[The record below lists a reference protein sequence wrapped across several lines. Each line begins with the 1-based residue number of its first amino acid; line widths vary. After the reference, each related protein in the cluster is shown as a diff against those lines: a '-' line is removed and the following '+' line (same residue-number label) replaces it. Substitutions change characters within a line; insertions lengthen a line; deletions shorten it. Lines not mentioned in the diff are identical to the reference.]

1 MQLVKSK
8 KNNAPKRSQRKKS
21 RKLDA
26 AIQEDVS
33 PRPADQLGVLPSSDS
48 AVLPPLYKEM
58 LEAFARLQEQ
68 VHRRTVALASAA
80 HELKTPLSIIT
91 GYNELLLSGRP
102 GPLNETQ
109 RQALHDS
116 QVNCNRLQRFI
127 QEFLTYAA
135 LETGKLTMKVELG
148 DLRACLTEV
157 YEIWVPLFHEKG
169 IALYLLCPDDLE
181 PVPFDYYKIQQVVSN
196 LLENALKFTPSGGTV
211 WVSGEMYFWERRGG
225 QGGRSTNGYRPAA
238 SGEQNSV
245 RVTVAD
251 TGQGIPPEYLQEIF
265 DDFVQ
270 VPQDKEGRP
279 RGAGLGLAIARRLIH
294 AHGGKVWAESEAG
307 GGSKFSFLLRL
318 SGT

>member
-8 KNNAPKRSQRKKS
+8 TNNAPKRSQRKKS

-33 PRPADQLGVLPSSDS
+33 PRPADQPGVLPSSDS

-109 RQALHDS
+109 RQALQDS

-148 DLRACLTEV
+148 DLRVCLTEV

-169 IALYLLCPDDLE
+169 IALYLLCPDDLK

-211 WVSGEMYFWERRGG
+211 WVSGEMYVWERRGG

-318 SGT
+318 SGA

>member
-33 PRPADQLGVLPSSDS
+33 PRPADQPGVLPSSDS

-109 RQALHDS
+109 RQALQDS

-148 DLRACLTEV
+148 DLRVCLTEV

-211 WVSGEMYFWERRGG
+211 WVSGEMYCWERRGG

-279 RGAGLGLAIARRLIH
+279 RGAGLWLAIARRLIH

-318 SGT
+318 SGA